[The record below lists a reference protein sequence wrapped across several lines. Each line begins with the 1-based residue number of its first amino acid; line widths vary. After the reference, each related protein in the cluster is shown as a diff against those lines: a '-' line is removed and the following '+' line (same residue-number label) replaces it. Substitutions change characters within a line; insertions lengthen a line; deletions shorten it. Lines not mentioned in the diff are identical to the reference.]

1 MRYNP
6 DDSEILKTI
15 MSPVEMM
22 SLVLDDLSIELDATL
37 LEEGCGDIWY
47 S

>member
-22 SLVLDDLSIELDATL
+22 SLVFDHLNIELDPTL

>member
-6 DDSEILKTI
+6 DNLEILKTI
-15 MSPVEMM
+15 MSPVEIM
-22 SLVLDDLSIELDATL
+22 SLFSDHFGVEFDPTL

>member
-6 DDSEILKTI
+6 DNLEILKTV
-15 MSPVEMM
+15 MSPVEVM
-22 SLVLDDLSIELDATL
+22 SLMLDNLSIELDPTL
-37 LEEGCGDIWY
+37 LPEGCGDIWY